1 MAIDWQTR
9 PFSEAVTINPTVRLQ
24 RGQVYPYV
32 DMKAIDPAHPFV
44 SASEQRPFPGGGS
57 RFEHGDTLFAR
68 ITPCLENGKI
78 ARFDGRGSDDPA
90 HGSTEFIVVRG
101 RAGVTDSAFAFY
113 LSRSTYVRNFA
124 IGQMTGTSGRQRVP
138 TDCFE
143 KLMVSVPPLGEQSEI
158 AKVLGALDD
167 KIEQNRRTSRT
178 LERLA
183 RTVFRA
189 WFVDFEPVK
198 AKAAG
203 ATAFPSM
210 PQDIFNS
217 LPSTFIESVLG
228 PIPKGWTAKPIG
240 DAVAVKGGA
249 TPSTRVVEYW
259 EGGQHCWATPRDLSR
274 LSDPV
279 LLDTERRITDVGVA
293 QISSG
298 LLPAGTVLLSSRA
311 PIGYLAIAG
320 VPTAVNQG
328 FIAMVCDGPL
338 PPVYVFNWAHYAM
351 EEIKGRASG
360 TTFPEISKTGFRPI
374 SVVVPKPAVIEAFR
388 RLVEPLFDLI
398 TATMSET
405 DRLQAM
411 RDYLLPRLL
420 SGHVRVEVRHG

>member
-1 MAIDWQTR
+1 MAIDWQTL

-57 RFEHGDTLFAR
+57 RFAHGDTLFAR

-78 ARFDGRGSDDPA
+78 ARFDGRGSGDPA

-101 RAGVTDSAFAFY
+101 RTGVTDTGFAFY
-113 LSRSTYVRNFA
+113 LSRSAYVRNFA

-143 KLMVSVPPLGEQSEI
+143 KLMVSVPPLGDQSEI

-167 KIEQNRRTSRT
+167 KIEQNRRTSRA

-183 RTVFRA
+183 RTIFRA

-203 ATAFPSM
+203 ATDFPSM
-210 PQDIFNS
+210 PQAIFDVLPDS
-217 LPSTFIESVLG
+217 LVDSEVGL
-228 PIPKGWTAKPIG
+228 IPKNWEVKPIADIAIFLNGLALQKHPPRG
-240 DAVAVKGGA
+240 DGSDLRVIKIAELRRGTTDGA
-249 TPSTRVVEYW
+249 DLSNGDIPREYVIDN
-259 EGGQHCWATPRDLSR
+259 RDLLFS
-274 LSDPV
+274 
-279 LLDTERRITDVGVA
+279 
-293 QISSG
+293 
-298 LLPAGTVLLSSRA
+298 
-311 PIGYLAIAG
+311 
-320 VPTAVNQG
+320 
-328 FIAMVCDGPL
+328 
-338 PPVYVFNWAHYAM
+338 W
-351 EEIKGRASG
+351 SG
-360 TTFPEISKTGFRPI
+360 TLEVELWFGGKGALNQHLFKVTSSTYPTWLCLLWLRQHLPWFRQIASSKATTMGHIKREHLQEAK
-374 SVVVPKPAVIEAFR
+374 VVVPPAEIVSEASRVIGVIYDLYAETQLEAQK
-388 RLVEPLFDLI
+388 LAE
-398 TATMSET
+398 
-405 DRLQAM
+405 M

-420 SGHVRVEVRHG
+420 SGEVHVGVRHG